1 MSRFMMSAGIVALAS
16 LGLAVGWWLS
26 ISVVILLGVFG
37 ILVRINEM
45 STRNADRAQES
56 RIPERAVKRARS
68 KFPPTLPLRRIE
80 ARALP
85 HR

>member
-37 ILVRINEM
+37 ILVRINE
-45 STRNADRAQES
+45 SVNEKRRS
-56 RIPERAVKRARS
+56 R
-68 KFPPTLPLRRIE
+68 
-80 ARALP
+80 
-85 HR
+85 